1 MSSQAVPIHR
11 TSNNN
16 SVTTTSNKTDTLF
29 DAFNYAPGQD
39 QNIRW
44 LSRPNQK
51 IVQEKYPSHTE
62 KFRISF
68 DAENFQPEQI
78 RIYIEN
84 RVLTITGVYEER
96 SEGRFTQKQFEKS
109 FNVPYNADIETIAS
123 YITPGHML
131 VVEIPLS
138 SNIRR
143 PSAVQTDLL
152 NVNND
157 QNNQRRV
164 SFSLNKFNTLNNQGL
179 LSTLNNQGSLST
191 SNNLSPLPA
200 EGQQARRT
208 SITKTTTTTTT
219 STGSTSLSP
228 EIEELLRSADITT
241 DSTQNHN
248 ERVTERRLSN
258 TGSKQ
263 IAMNESNR
271 SSTTTSTNSKSTNS
285 AYSKLAD
292 LPIEIPT
299 ELLATGGTITIQKRK
314 VSVTKTTDP
323 NGNHPI
329 QVPITSSDNT
339 NATSSTNT
347 QTSVSTNTSVQSQ
360 LPPTIPTERRS
371 SQAISSS
378 NQKKKFTLDEFLQNK
393 TWNPTL
399 VDGSSGKKILHMRLE
414 MKPGTKAD
422 QLKITLN
429 GYDLRVE
436 FHNSVPSGSGQMINE
451 QSYHQVTLFPSC
463 EFDHLTTELKSDG
476 FLHIQVPIKL

>member
-1 MSSQAVPIHR
+1 MLSQEVPIHR
-11 TSNNN
+11 TNNN
-16 SVTTTSNKTDTLF
+16 SVVTISNKTDTLF

-39 QNIRW
+39 RNIRW

-51 IVQEKYPSHTE
+51 IVQEKCLNHTE

-78 RIYIEN
+78 RIFIEN

-109 FNVPYNADIETIAS
+109 FDVPYNADIETVAS
-123 YITPGHML
+123 YITPEHML

-179 LSTLNNQGSLST
+179 LSTINNQGSLST

-200 EGQQARRT
+200 EGQQVRRT
-208 SITKTTTTTTT
+208 SITKTTTTAT
-219 STGSTSLSP
+219 STGSTSLPP

-241 DSTQNHN
+241 GSTQTHN
-248 ERVTERRLSN
+248 GRVTERRLSN

-263 IAMNESNR
+263 ITTNESNS
-271 SSTTTSTNSKSTNS
+271 SSTITSTNSKSTNS
-285 AYSKLAD
+285 TYSKLAN
-292 LPIEIPT
+292 LPIEIPA

-323 NGNHPI
+323 NANNPV

-339 NATSSTNT
+339 NSTSSTNT
-347 QTSVSTNTSVQSQ
+347 QTSLSTSTSVQSQ
-360 LPPTIPTERRS
+360 LPPTVSTERRS
-371 SQAISSS
+371 SQTISSN
-378 NQKKKFTLDEFLQNK
+378 NQKKTFTLGEFLQNP

-399 VDGSSGKKILHMRLE
+399 VDGSNGKKILHMRLA

-422 QLKITLN
+422 QLTITLN
-429 GYDLRVE
+429 GYDLRIEV
-436 FHNSVPSGSGQMINE
+436 HNSVPSGSGQMISE
-451 QSYHQVTLFPSC
+451 QSYHQITLFPSC
-463 EFDHLTTELKSDG
+463 EINHLATEIKSDG